1 MSRMFVTN
9 SNRFMKV
16 RVYNT
21 SYAHTHVAEWY
32 RNSASSITIVS
43 GQPQD
48 GQHSFGVS
56 GCHAGLMWVHCR
68 HPLSL
73 DAEPPRKC
81 SNAIFSTVIN
91 SEIETQTDAAGSPA
105 LPANRRAL
113 FTYTGRSRVH
123 TDDTCTHDTRHTED
137 YYMRALALRGLGRRL
152 AALPG
157 TLHRPPRGASCASRA
172 PSPPYLPIERLPSRR
187 ASCSAKREESLR
199 SCHRTAAARRTA
211 ARTSA
216 AILGVKGAVLCARAR
231 ESWPGTV
238 SSGTGIRRSRG
249 AGIGKDGY
257 KAGILEEGLDRRT
270 VEAFLTH
277 HIDRVEEGVENPD
290 A

>member
-1 MSRMFVTN
+1 MHCCPDSLCCESSSRVIMSRMFITN

-21 SYAHTHVAEWY
+21 SYACTHVAEWY

-73 DAEPPRKC
+73 DAEPPRRC

-137 YYMRALALRGLGRRL
+137 YYMRVLALSGLGRRL
-152 AALPG
+152 AA
-157 TLHRPPRGASCASRA
+157 
-172 PSPPYLPIERLPSRR
+172 Y
-187 ASCSAKREESLR
+187 
-199 SCHRTAAARRTA
+199 
-211 ARTSA
+211 
-216 AILGVKGAVLCARAR
+216 
-231 ESWPGTV
+231 
-238 SSGTGIRRSRG
+238 
-249 AGIGKDGY
+249 
-257 KAGILEEGLDRRT
+257 
-270 VEAFLTH
+270 
-277 HIDRVEEGVENPD
+277 
-290 A
+290 

>member
-9 SNRFMKV
+9 SNRFMKA

-21 SYAHTHVAEWY
+21 SYARTHVAEWY

-73 DAEPPRKC
+73 DAEPPHKC

-113 FTYTGRSRVH
+113 FTYTDRSPVH
-123 TDDTCTHDTRHTED
+123 TDDTCSHDTRHTHEYD
-137 YYMRALALRGLGRRL
+137 TRALALRGFGPGPP
-152 AALPG
+152 ALLG
-157 TLHRPPRGASCASRA
+157 TLHRRLRGGSCASRA
-172 PSPPYLPIERLPSRR
+172 QSAPCLPFDRPPSCHSSR
-187 ASCSAKREESLR
+187 SAKRKESLR
-199 SCHRTAAARRTA
+199 SCHRAAAARRNA

-216 AILGVKGAVLCARAR
+216 AILEVEGAVLQASAQKIL
-231 ESWPGTV
+231 PGTV
-238 SSGTGIRRSRG
+238 S
-249 AGIGKDGY
+249 
-257 KAGILEEGLDRRT
+257 
-270 VEAFLTH
+270 
-277 HIDRVEEGVENPD
+277 
-290 A
+290 

>member
-9 SNRFMKV
+9 SRRPFYESMRLQHFV
-16 RVYNT
+16 RT
-21 SYAHTHVAEWY
+21 HTHVAEWY

-81 SNAIFSTVIN
+81 TKAIFSTVIN

-137 YYMRALALRGLGRRL
+137 YYMRALALRGFGPGPP
-152 AALPG
+152 ALLG
-157 TLHRPPRGASCASRA
+157 TLHRRLRGGPCARPELERASCP
-172 PSPPYLPIERLPSRR
+172 PSPPSVPLL
-187 ASCSAKREESLR
+187 
-199 SCHRTAAARRTA
+199 
-211 ARTSA
+211 
-216 AILGVKGAVLCARAR
+216 
-231 ESWPGTV
+231 
-238 SSGTGIRRSRG
+238 
-249 AGIGKDGY
+249 
-257 KAGILEEGLDRRT
+257 
-270 VEAFLTH
+270 
-277 HIDRVEEGVENPD
+277 
-290 A
+290 

>member
-9 SNRFMKV
+9 SNRFMKA

-21 SYAHTHVAEWY
+21 SYARTHVAEWY

-56 GCHAGLMWVHCR
+56 GCHAGLMWVPRWVHCR

-73 DAEPPRKC
+73 DAEPLHKC

-91 SEIETQTDAAGSPA
+91 SEIGTQTDAAGSPA

-123 TDDTCTHDTRHTED
+123 TDNTCAHDTRHTED
-137 YYMRALALRGLGRRL
+137 YYMRSLALRGFGWRL

-172 PSPPYLPIERLPSRR
+172 PSPPCLPLGRPPSCRSSR
-187 ASCSAKREESLR
+187 SAKRKESLR
-199 SCHRTAAARRTA
+199 SCHGAAAARRTA

-216 AILGVKGAVLCARAR
+216 AILVMDGAVLRARAR
-231 ESWPGTV
+231 ESWPYTV
-238 SSGTGIRRSRG
+238 S
-249 AGIGKDGY
+249 
-257 KAGILEEGLDRRT
+257 
-270 VEAFLTH
+270 
-277 HIDRVEEGVENPD
+277 
-290 A
+290 

>member
-1 MSRMFVTN
+1 
-9 SNRFMKV
+9 MKA

-73 DAEPPRKC
+73 DAEPPHKC

-91 SEIETQTDAAGSPA
+91 SEIGTQTDAAGSPA

-113 FTYTGRSRVH
+113 FTYTDRSPVH
-123 TDDTCTHDTRHTED
+123 TDDTCSHDTRHTED
-137 YYMRALALRGLGRRL
+137 YYMRALALSGFGWRL
-152 AALPG
+152 APPPS

-172 PSPPYLPIERLPSRR
+172 QSAPCLPFDRPPSRR
-187 ASCSAKREESLR
+187 SSHSAKREESLR
-199 SCHRTAAARRTA
+199 SCHHAAAARRNA
-211 ARTSA
+211 ARSPV
-216 AILGVKGAVLCARAR
+216 AIHGVDGAVLHSRTQ
-231 ESWPGTV
+231 ESLPGTV
-238 SSGTGIRRSRG
+238 S
-249 AGIGKDGY
+249 
-257 KAGILEEGLDRRT
+257 
-270 VEAFLTH
+270 
-277 HIDRVEEGVENPD
+277 
-290 A
+290 

>member
-1 MSRMFVTN
+1 
-9 SNRFMKV
+9 MKA

-91 SEIETQTDAAGSPA
+91 SEIGTQTDAAGSPA

-113 FTYTGRSRVH
+113 FTYTDRSPVH
-123 TDDTCTHDTRHTED
+123 TDDTCSHDTQHTED
-137 YYMRALALRGLGRRL
+137 YYMRALALSGFGWRL

-157 TLHRPPRGASCASRA
+157 TLHRRLRGGPCASSAQSA
-172 PSPPYLPIERLPSRR
+172 PCPPFDRLPSRR

-199 SCHRTAAARRTA
+199 SCHRTAAARRNA
-211 ARTSA
+211 ARSPA
-216 AILGVKGAVLCARAR
+216 AIHGVEGAVLHAWAQ
-231 ESWPGTV
+231 EILPGTV
-238 SSGTGIRRSRG
+238 S
-249 AGIGKDGY
+249 
-257 KAGILEEGLDRRT
+257 
-270 VEAFLTH
+270 
-277 HIDRVEEGVENPD
+277 
-290 A
+290 

>member
-1 MSRMFVTN
+1 
-9 SNRFMKV
+9 MKA

-137 YYMRALALRGLGRRL
+137 YYMRALALRGFGPGPP
-152 AALPG
+152 ALLG
-157 TLHRPPRGASCASRA
+157 TLHRRHRGGSCASAAAANRLSGYSA
-172 PSPPYLPIERLPSRR
+172 DSLACRTGKPP
-187 ASCSAKREESLR
+187 ASAKR
-199 SCHRTAAARRTA
+199 
-211 ARTSA
+211 
-216 AILGVKGAVLCARAR
+216 
-231 ESWPGTV
+231 
-238 SSGTGIRRSRG
+238 SS
-249 AGIGKDGY
+249 D
-257 KAGILEEGLDRRT
+257 
-270 VEAFLTH
+270 
-277 HIDRVEEGVENPD
+277 
-290 A
+290 